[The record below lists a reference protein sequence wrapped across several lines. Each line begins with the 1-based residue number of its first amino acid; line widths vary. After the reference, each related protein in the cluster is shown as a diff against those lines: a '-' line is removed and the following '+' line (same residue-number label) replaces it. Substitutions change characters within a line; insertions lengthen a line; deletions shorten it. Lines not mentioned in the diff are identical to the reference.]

1 MARGRSCTSMSAA
14 ISSAQSHSPPSR
26 SISEGSGAPTQ
37 NSRPRPSVTPISMS
51 SELTTPVRR
60 VGMISLGCPKNL
72 VDAEIMLGQLRQE
85 SESEIT
91 NDLDEA
97 DVVIV
102 NTCGFIDAAKQ
113 ESIDT
118 ILEVAERKGRGVERL
133 IVSGCM
139 VQKYR
144 TDLQQAIPEID
155 AFVGLDHLEK
165 IPSAVTG
172 LADDDAAPVRRKMS
186 VRLYEDLP
194 RVLTQGTAHAYL
206 KVSEGCSNPC
216 TFCAIPQ
223 MRGKF
228 RSRSIA
234 SLVREA
240 QALQGQGVQELC
252 LVAQDTTRYGEDLG
266 VTLTQ
271 LVRALLDD
279 TDFRWIRFLYAYPG
293 SLDWSLFEL
302 MGREPRFA
310 SYCDIPLQHVT
321 ANVLGRMRR
330 PGSPREYRDMIA
342 KMRDLAPDIAIRT
355 TFITGHP
362 GETPRDF
369 GELHD
374 FVEWAQ
380 FDNMGAFVYSPEEFT
395 PASKMDDTPTRKTA
409 ERRRDK
415 LMELQQQI
423 SGARNEA
430 RVGQTFE
437 ALVTGV
443 CEETEHLLE
452 GRIVGQA
459 PEIDGLLLINDG
471 IELLPKELPAF
482 ARVEITD
489 AHPHDVVGSVVA

>member
-1 MARGRSCTSMSAA
+1 MSTA
-14 ISSAQSHSPPSR
+14 
-26 SISEGSGAPTQ
+26 TT
-37 NSRPRPSVTPISMS
+37 PSV
-51 SELTTPVRR
+51 RK

-72 VDAEIMLGQLRQE
+72 VDAEIMLGQLQADAGHV
-85 SESEIT
+85 EIT
-91 NDLDEA
+91 NDLEEA

-118 ILEVAERKGRGVERL
+118 ILEIAERKGKGVDRL
-133 IVSGCM
+133 IVTGCM

-144 TDLQQAIPEID
+144 TDLQESIPEID
-155 AFVGLDHLEK
+155 AFVGLDSLEK
-165 IPSAVTG
+165 ITQAVTG
-172 LADDDAAPVRRKMS
+172 LAEGDLAPTRRKMS
-186 VRLYEDLP
+186 QRLYEDFP

-228 RSRSIA
+228 RSRSIEG
-234 SLVREA
+234 LVREA
-240 QALQGQGVQELC
+240 QALQQAGVLELN

-266 VTLTQ
+266 INNGLTRLVETL
-271 LVRALLDD
+271 LRE

-310 SYCDIPLQHVT
+310 SYCDIPLQHVSS
-321 ANVLGRMRR
+321 NVLQRMRR
-330 PGSPREYRDMIA
+330 PGSPKEYREMIA
-342 KMRDLAPDIAIRT
+342 RMRELVPDLTLRT

-362 GETPRDF
+362 GETPKDF

-380 FDNMGAFVYSPEEFT
+380 FDNMGAFVYSAEDSTLAARMTDIP
-395 PASKMDDTPTRKTA
+395 SRKTA
-409 ERRRDK
+409 ERRRAK
-415 LMELQQQI
+415 LMELQQKI
-423 SGARNEA
+423 ALSRNEM
-430 RVGQTFE
+430 RVGQTFD
-437 ALVTGV
+437 ALITGIFD
-443 CEETEHLLE
+443 ETQDLGFTLYE
-452 GRIVGQA
+452 GRIAGQA
-459 PEIDGLLLINDG
+459 PEIDGRLLVNDG
-471 IELLPKELPAF
+471 IELLPSQLPAF

-489 AHPHDVVGSVVA
+489 AHPYDVVGSLVA

>member
-1 MARGRSCTSMSAA
+1 
-14 ISSAQSHSPPSR
+14 
-26 SISEGSGAPTQ
+26 
-37 NSRPRPSVTPISMS
+37 MS
-51 SELTTPVRR
+51 SEATTTPIRR

-85 SESEIT
+85 SEVEIT

-118 ILEVAERKGRGVERL
+118 ILEVAERKGRGLERL

-144 TDLQQAIPEID
+144 GDLQEAIPEID
-155 AFVGLDHLEK
+155 AFVGLDRLEK
-165 IPSAVTG
+165 ITAAVTG
-172 LADDDAAPVRRKMS
+172 IEDADMAPARRMMS

-240 QALQGQGVQELC
+240 QALEAQGVKELC

-266 VTLTQ
+266 IANGLTN

-279 TDFRWIRFLYAYPG
+279 TGFTWIRFLYAYPG

-302 MGREPRFA
+302 MGREKRFA
-310 SYCDIPLQHVT
+310 SYCDIPLQHVS
-321 ANVLGRMRR
+321 AGVLSRMRR

-342 KMRDLAPDIAIRT
+342 KMRDLAPDITLRT

-369 GELHD
+369 GELYD
-374 FVEWAQ
+374 FVQWAQ
-380 FDNMGAFVYSPEEFT
+380 FDNMGAFVYSAEDHT
-395 PASKMDDTPTRKTA
+395 LAARMDDAPTRKTA
-409 ERRRDK
+409 ERRRAK
-415 LMELQQQI
+415 LMELQQAI
-423 SGARNEA
+423 ALSRNEA
-430 RVGQTFE
+430 RVGQTFDG
-437 ALVTGV
+437 LVTGA
-443 CEETEHLLE
+443 
-452 GRIVGQA
+452 G
-459 PEIDGLLLINDG
+459 
-471 IELLPKELPAF
+471 
-482 ARVEITD
+482 D
-489 AHPHDVVGSVVA
+489 AHHPLP

>member
-1 MARGRSCTSMSAA
+1 MRSEA
-14 ISSAQSHSPPSR
+14 
-26 SISEGSGAPTQ
+26 
-37 NSRPRPSVTPISMS
+37 
-51 SELTTPVRR
+51 TTAVRR

-85 SESEIT
+85 SEVEIT

-118 ILEVAERKGRGVERL
+118 ILEVAERKGRGLERL

-144 TDLQQAIPEID
+144 GDLQQSIPEID

-165 IPSAVTG
+165 ITAAVTG
-172 LADDDAAPVRRKMS
+172 IADDDMAPARRKMS

-240 QALQGQGVQELC
+240 QALEAQGVRELC

-266 VTLTQ
+266 VANGLTS
-271 LVRALLDD
+271 LVRALLDG
-279 TDFRWIRFLYAYPG
+279 TGFRWIRFLYAYPG

-310 SYCDIPLQHVT
+310 SYCDIPLQHVS
-321 ANVLGRMRR
+321 ANVLARMRR
-330 PGSPREYRDMIA
+330 PGSPAEYRDMIA

-369 GELHD
+369 GELYD
-374 FVEWAQ
+374 FVQWAQ
-380 FDNMGAFVYSPEEFT
+380 FDNMGAFVYSAEDHT
-395 PASKMDDTPTRKTA
+395 LAARMDDTPTRKTA
-409 ERRRDK
+409 ERRRSK
-415 LMELQQQI
+415 LMELQQAIAQ
-423 SGARNEA
+423 SRNEA
-430 RVGQTFE
+430 RVGQTFD

-452 GRIVGQA
+452 GRIAGQA
-459 PEIDGLLLINDG
+459 PEIDGRLLINDG
-471 IELLPKELPAF
+471 IELLPKSLPAF
-482 ARVEITD
+482 ARVEITE
-489 AHPHDVVGSVVA
+489 AHPYDVVGCVVA

>member
-1 MARGRSCTSMSAA
+1 MTAA
-14 ISSAQSHSPPSR
+14 
-26 SISEGSGAPTQ
+26 TQ
-37 NSRPRPSVTPISMS
+37 HPSVK
-51 SELTTPVRR
+51 R

-72 VDAEIMLGQLRQE
+72 VDAEIMLGQLEQDGGRV
-85 SESEIT
+85 EIT

-118 ILEVAERKGRGVERL
+118 ILEIASRKGHGVERL
-133 IVSGCM
+133 IVTGCM

-144 TDLQQAIPEID
+144 SDLQESIPEID

-165 IPSAVTG
+165 ITQAVTG
-172 LADDDAAPVRRKMS
+172 LSADELAPTRRKMS
-186 VRLYEDLP
+186 QRLYEDFP

-228 RSRSIA
+228 RSRSVEGI
-234 SLVREA
+234 VREA
-240 QALQGQGVQELC
+240 QALQQAGVKELN
-252 LVAQDTTRYGEDLG
+252 LVAQDTTRYGEDIGGANGLTRL
-266 VTLTQ
+266 VETL
-271 LVRALLDD
+271 LAE

-310 SYCDIPLQHVT
+310 SYCDIPLQHVS

-330 PGSPREYRDMIA
+330 PGSPKEYREMIA
-342 KMRDLAPDIAIRT
+342 RMRELVPDITLRT

-362 GETPRDF
+362 GETPKDF

-380 FDNMGAFVYSPEEFT
+380 FDNMGAFVYSSEDST
-395 PASKMDDTPTRKTA
+395 LAARMADVPTRKTA
-409 ERRRDK
+409 ERRRAK
-415 LMELQQQI
+415 LMELQQTI
-423 SGARNEA
+423 ALSRNESK
-430 RVGQTFE
+430 VGKAFE
-437 ALVTGV
+437 AIITGV

-452 GRIVGQA
+452 GRLVGQA
-459 PEIDGLLLINDG
+459 PEIDGRLLINDG
-471 IELLPKELPAF
+471 IDLLPKALPAF
-482 ARVEITD
+482 ARVEITE
-489 AHPHDVVGSVVA
+489 AHPYDLVGSVV

>member
-1 MARGRSCTSMSAA
+1 MSAV
-14 ISSAQSHSPPSR
+14 PSETR
-26 SISEGSGAPTQ
+26 
-37 NSRPRPSVTPISMS
+37 
-51 SELTTPVRR
+51 VRR

-72 VDAEIMLGQLRQE
+72 VDAEIMLGQLQAE
-85 SESEIT
+85 SEVVIT
-91 NDLDEA
+91 NDLEEA

-118 ILEVAERKGRGVERL
+118 ILEVAAKKGQGLERL
-133 IVSGCM
+133 IVTGCM

-144 TDLQQAIPEID
+144 TDLQQSIPEID
-155 AFVGLDHLEK
+155 AFVGLDHLEQ
-165 IPSAVTG
+165 ITAAVTG
-172 LADDDAAPVRRKMS
+172 VATDDLAPTRRKMS
-186 VRLYEDLP
+186 LRLYEDLP

-228 RSRSIA
+228 RSRGID

-240 QALQGQGVQELC
+240 QALQQAGVLELN

-266 VTLTQ
+266 LKSGLTSLVETL
-271 LVRALLDD
+271 LRE

-302 MGREPRFA
+302 MAREPRFA
-310 SYCDIPLQHVT
+310 SYVDIPLQHVS

-330 PGSPREYRDMIA
+330 PGSPKEYREMVTRMRTLVPDMT
-342 KMRDLAPDIAIRT
+342 LRT

-362 GETPRDF
+362 GETPKDF
-369 GELHD
+369 GELYD

-380 FDNMGAFVYSPEEFT
+380 FDNMGAFVYSAEDSTIAARMEDLP
-395 PASKMDDTPTRKTA
+395 SRKTA
-409 ERRRDK
+409 ERRRAK
-415 LMELQQQI
+415 LMELQQKI
-423 SGARNEA
+423 ALSRNTQ
-430 RVGQTFE
+430 RVGQTYE
-437 ALVTGV
+437 AIVTGV

-452 GRIVGQA
+452 GRIIGQA
-459 PEIDGLLLINDG
+459 PEIDGRLLINDG
-471 IELLPKELPAF
+471 LELLPKTLPAF
-482 ARVEITD
+482 TRVEITD
-489 AHPHDVVGSVVA
+489 AHPYDLVGGVVPAI

>member
-1 MARGRSCTSMSAA
+1 MSAVA
-14 ISSAQSHSPPSR
+14 
-26 SISEGSGAPTQ
+26 TQ
-37 NSRPRPSVTPISMS
+37 K
-51 SELTTPVRR
+51 R

-72 VDAEIMLGQLRQE
+72 VDAEIMLGQLQAE
-85 SESEIT
+85 SDVVIT
-91 NDLDEA
+91 NDLEDA

-118 ILEVAERKGRGVERL
+118 ILEIAEKKGSGVERL
-133 IVSGCM
+133 IVTGCM

-144 TDLQQAIPEID
+144 TDLQQSIPEID

-165 IPSAVTG
+165 ITEAVTG
-172 LADDDAAPVRRKMS
+172 LATDDLAPVRRKMS

-194 RVLTQGTAHAYL
+194 RVLTHGTAHAYL

-228 RSRSIA
+228 RSRTIE
-234 SLVREA
+234 SLLREA
-240 QALQGQGVQELC
+240 HQLQAAGVKELN

-266 VTLTQ
+266 ISSGLTQ
-271 LVRALLDD
+271 LFETLLRE

-310 SYCDIPLQHVT
+310 SYCDIPLQHVS

-330 PGSPREYRDMIA
+330 PGSPKEYREMIA
-342 KMRDLAPDIAIRT
+342 RMRELVPDIAIRT

-362 GETPRDF
+362 GETPKDF
-369 GELHD
+369 GELYD

-380 FDNMGAFVYSPEEFT
+380 FDNMGAFVYSAEDSTIAARMP
-395 PASKMDDTPTRKTA
+395 DTPTRRTA
-409 ERRRDK
+409 ERRREK
-415 LMELQQQI
+415 LMELQQKI
-423 SGARNEA
+423 ALSRNEMK
-430 RVGQTFE
+430 VGRTFD
-437 ALVTGV
+437 ALITGV

-452 GRIVGQA
+452 GRIAGQA
-459 PEIDGLLLINDG
+459 PEIDGRLLINDG
-471 IELLPKELPAF
+471 IDLLPKDLPAF

-489 AHPHDVVGSVVA
+489 AHPYDLVGSVVA

>member
-1 MARGRSCTSMSAA
+1 
-14 ISSAQSHSPPSR
+14 
-26 SISEGSGAPTQ
+26 
-37 NSRPRPSVTPISMS
+37 MS
-51 SELTTPVRR
+51 SEATAPVRR

-85 SESEIT
+85 SAVEIT

-144 TDLQQAIPEID
+144 ADLQQAIPEID
-155 AFVGLDHLEK
+155 AFVGLDRLEK
-165 IPSAVTG
+165 ITEAVTG
-172 LADDDAAPVRRKMS
+172 IEDDDMAPARRKMS

-228 RSRSIA
+228 RSRTIA

-240 QALQGQGVQELC
+240 HTLEAQGVKELC
-252 LVAQDTTRYGEDLG
+252 LVAQDTTRYGEDIGLANG
-266 VTLTQ
+266 LTN

-279 TDFRWIRFLYAYPG
+279 TGFRWIRFLYAYPG

-302 MGREPRFA
+302 MGREARFA
-310 SYCDIPLQHVT
+310 SYCDIPLQHVS
-321 ANVLGRMRR
+321 ANVLSRMRR
-330 PGSPREYRDMIA
+330 PGSPAEYRDMIA
-342 KMRDLAPDIAIRT
+342 RMRDLVPDITLRT

-374 FVEWAQ
+374 FVQWAE
-380 FDNMGAFVYSPEEFT
+380 FDNMGAFVYSAEDHT
-395 PASKMDDTPTRKTA
+395 LAARMDDTPTRKTA
-409 ERRRDK
+409 ERRRAK
-415 LMELQQQI
+415 LMEMQQSI
-423 SGARNEA
+423 ALARNEA
-430 RVGQTFE
+430 RVGQTFD
-437 ALVTGV
+437 ALVTGL
-443 CEETEHLLE
+443 CAETEHLLE

-459 PEIDGLLLINDG
+459 PEIDGRLLINDG

-489 AHPHDVVGSVVA
+489 AHPYDLVGSVVA

>member
-1 MARGRSCTSMSAA
+1 MTAVPA
-14 ISSAQSHSPPSR
+14 
-26 SISEGSGAPTQ
+26 EK
-37 NSRPRPSVTPISMS
+37 
-51 SELTTPVRR
+51 VRR

-72 VDAEIMLGQLRQE
+72 VDAEIMLGQLQADAE
-85 SESEIT
+85 HVEIT
-91 NDLDEA
+91 NDLEQA

-118 ILEVAERKGRGVERL
+118 ILEIAEKKGRGVERL
-133 IVSGCM
+133 IVTGCM

-144 TDLQQAIPEID
+144 SDLQESIPEID

-165 IPSAVTG
+165 ITEAVTG
-172 LADDDAAPVRRKMS
+172 VVDDAAPVRRKMS
-186 VRLYEDLP
+186 TRLYEDLP

-228 RSRSIA
+228 RSRTIE

-240 QALQGQGVQELC
+240 QSLQAAGVMELN
-252 LVAQDTTRYGEDLG
+252 LVAQDTTRYGEDIG
-266 VTLTQ
+266 VANGLTQ
-271 LVRALLDD
+271 LVTTLLAE

-330 PGSPREYRDMIA
+330 PGSPKEYREMITR
-342 KMRDLAPDIAIRT
+342 MRELAPDISLRT

-362 GETPRDF
+362 GETPKDF
-369 GELHD
+369 GELYD

-380 FDNMGAFVYSPEEFT
+380 FDNMGAFVYSQEDST
-395 PASKMDDTPTRKTA
+395 LAARMADVPTRKTA
-409 ERRRDK
+409 ERRRAK
-415 LMELQQQI
+415 LMELQQKI
-423 SGARNEA
+423 ALSRNGM
-430 RVGQTFE
+430 RVGQTFD
-437 ALVTGV
+437 AIVTGV

-452 GRIVGQA
+452 GRIIGQA
-459 PEIDGLLLINDG
+459 PEIDGRLLINDG
-471 IELLPKELPAF
+471 IDLLSKNLPAF

-489 AHPHDVVGSVVA
+489 AHPYDLVGMVV